1 MGDADG
7 GGPPNLGEM
16 VTQSLKKKTL
26 NEIIKRKKH
35 LQSQR
40 EKNQESV
47 FERYMRTI
55 TKGSKDKK
63 SQPKQIYDKA
73 FFMNEE
79 MNDMVSKLI
88 KIKPTSLND

>member
-1 MGDADG
+1 
-7 GGPPNLGEM
+7 
-16 VTQSLKKKTL
+16 
-26 NEIIKRKKH
+26 
-35 LQSQR
+35 
-40 EKNQESV
+40 
-47 FERYMRTI
+47 MRTI